1 MEGSLN
7 MSTVRQEKQ
16 KLVNEIKDKIENANI
31 TIFVEYRGLNVAKMT
46 DLRRKL
52 RSVDTDAKVCKNTF
66 SRMALSSLNIE
77 YPQEILVG
85 TTLVVTSNGEAA
97 DSAKTLVQFAKEHD
111 VVKIKGGVFEK
122 QAVNAAA
129 IKEIASLPSR
139 DELIAK
145 AVGAIK
151 APITGLVMSLSSPLR
166 GLVLVLNSI
175 NEKKSGGDQ

>member
-1 MEGSLN
+1 

-16 KLVNEIKDKIENANI
+16 LLVDEIKGKIDNSNM
-31 TIFVEYRGLNVAKMT
+31 TIFVEYRGLNVAKLT

-52 RSVDTDAKVCKNTF
+52 RTVGSEAKVCKNTF
-66 SRMALSSLNIE
+66 SRIAMGALNIE
-77 YPQEILVG
+77 FPEEILVG
-85 TTLVVTSNGEAA
+85 TTLVVTASGEAA

-111 VVKIKGGVFEK
+111 VMKIKGGLFEK
-122 QAVNAAA
+122 QAINAQVVN
-129 IKEIASLPSR
+129 EIATLPSR
-139 DELIAK
+139 DVLIAR

-175 NEKKSGGDQ
+175 NEKKSGGDL